1 MSCVRLIL
9 SGDSTV
15 HLPCPVGTLEEFEED
30 IGRISEDL
38 NSLPRN
44 LWEDYGIDLV
54 ERALDTSMVDVK
66 AIYEL
71 CIDSPA

>member
-1 MSCVRLIL
+1 M
-9 SGDSTV
+9 
-15 HLPCPVGTLEEFEED
+15 
-30 IGRISEDL
+30 
-38 NSLPRN
+38 PRN